1 MWGSEPARRTAF
13 VEGWGAGAY
22 SAALRGRDGSRPTP
36 LRPLTGASVLE
47 LVLSPVILY
56 AGLAIGAAG
65 VYYALP
71 RLGTGPRI
79 LGVLVAAVGAGL
91 IMLTLTGG
99 AGAEGRPN
107 LFFHVFALIAL
118 GSALRVITH
127 PRPVYAALYF
137 ILTIL
142 SSAGLYLLLSA
153 EFLTFAL
160 VIIYAGAI
168 LITYLFVIM
177 LATQAPTH
185 EQDEALTGY
194 DAVSREPALAVI
206 IGFVLLGT
214 VSGMFNLAVP
224 QMPPSPE
231 GVTRNAIL
239 ADLPR
244 KVERSLERSG
254 VPDGFRVNRVIAA
267 ENESAPFAVLLDVP
281 ASEADRFR
289 AALDDKSD
297 SLAAL
302 GEHLFM
308 QNATRPDDP
317 EGFTPGY
324 TLAFERLPDGLEGE
338 NLERVGLALIGQHP
352 LALELA
358 GVILLLAMVGAVILA
373 RKQIEI
379 GEDEQIEAARRIRGA
394 A

>member
-1 MWGSEPARRTAF
+1 M
-13 VEGWGAGAY
+13 
-22 SAALRGRDGSRPTP
+22 
-36 LRPLTGASVLE
+36 
-47 LVLSPVILY
+47 VLSPVILY

-65 VYYALP
+65 VYFALP

-79 LGVLVAAVGAGL
+79 LGALVAAVGAGL
-91 IMLTLTGG
+91 IMLTLTLG

-107 LFFHVFALIAL
+107 LFFHIFALLAL

-160 VIIYAGAI
+160 IIIYAGAI

-177 LATQAPTH
+177 LASQAPTH
-185 EQDEALTGY
+185 EQQEAVTGY
-194 DAVSREPALAVI
+194 DAASREPAIAVVV
-206 IGFVLLGT
+206 GFVLLGT
-214 VSGMFNLAVP
+214 VSGMFNMAIGE
-224 QMPPSPE
+224 MPPPPQ
-231 GVTRNAIL
+231 GVTVNAVL

-254 VPDGFRVNRVIAA
+254 VPDGFIVQRVIAA
-267 ENESAPFAVLLDVP
+267 ENPGAPFAVLLDVP
-281 ASEADRFR
+281 AADEARFR
-289 AALDDKSD
+289 AALDAKSE

-302 GEHLFM
+302 GDHLFM
-308 QNATRPDDP
+308 KNARRPTDP
-317 EGFTPGY
+317 EGFDPGF
-324 TLAFERLPDGLEGE
+324 TLAFERLPEGLEGE
-338 NLERVGLALIGQHP
+338 NLERVGMALIGGHP

-379 GEDEQIEAARRIRGA
+379 GEDEQAEAVRRMQGA

>member
-1 MWGSEPARRTAF
+1 M
-13 VEGWGAGAY
+13 
-22 SAALRGRDGSRPTP
+22 
-36 LRPLTGASVLE
+36 
-47 LVLSPVILY
+47 VLSPVILY

-65 VYYALP
+65 VYFTLP
-71 RLGTGPRI
+71 RLKTGPRI
-79 LGVLVAAVGAGL
+79 LGALVAAVGAGL
-91 IMLTLTGG
+91 IMLTLTAG

-142 SSAGLYLLLSA
+142 ASAGLYLLLSA

-177 LATQAPTH
+177 LATQAPTE
-185 EQDEALTGY
+185 EQEDSITGY
-194 DAVSREPALAVI
+194 DAVSREPAIAVI
-206 IGFVLLGT
+206 VGFVLLGT

-224 QMPPSPE
+224 QMPPSPTN
-231 GVTRNAIL
+231 VNPDAIL
-239 ADLPR
+239 AEMPR
-244 KVERSLERSG
+244 KVERALIRAG
-254 VPDGFRVNRVIAA
+254 VPEGFEIQRVIAA
-267 ENESAPFAVLLDVP
+267 ENRNSPYALLLSVP
-281 ASEADRFR
+281 ASEEAKFR
-289 AALDDKSD
+289 AVLDNKSP
-297 SLAAL
+297 SLEAL
-302 GEHLFM
+302 GQTLFM
-308 QNATRPDDP
+308 QNARRPGDSETLP
-317 EGFTPGY
+317 PTF
-324 TLAFERLPDGLEGE
+324 TLAFERLPEGLRGE
-338 NLERVGLALIGQHP
+338 NLERVGMALIGRHP

-379 GEDEQIEAARRIRGA
+379 GEDEQAAAAQRLQEAA
-394 A
+394 